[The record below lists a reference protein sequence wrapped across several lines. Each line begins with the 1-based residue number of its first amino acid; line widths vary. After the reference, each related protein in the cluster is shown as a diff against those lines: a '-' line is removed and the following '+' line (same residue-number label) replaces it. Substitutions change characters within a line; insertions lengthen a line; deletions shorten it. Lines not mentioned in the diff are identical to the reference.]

1 MTMMKTLFT
10 IELLCRSWK
19 SVKRGFSQITPEDLG
34 SDGLGTGD
42 RLQGLLESE
51 LGCMAL
57 TKRQKVQVESLSTKD
72 FERGNGGEKDL
83 SLQECEVHVDTKTKS
98 VDTVDCDSALPRVN
112 VLKLRKCSTGKGG
125 WRVAGNS
132 CMADRTV
139 MQSGDGGEPLTPS
152 STADRK
158 RSFSECFEFNQP
170 ESPEENGHPASFMEG
185 PRVDGHEPVC
195 NADGIEKAKVKGL
208 WSNCEVS
215 PINDVTFSPRK
226 RFKNGSTSSGSSDD
240 SYATHYRAEE
250 TYPSSNLTNNVYPN
264 SVCQGCM
271 ANVLVVQHDRGWR
284 EFGATIELQSCH
296 GQGWMLIISV
306 RGEKTYAFKAEH
318 AIVTGTTNRHN
329 HAIVW
334 KGGKGW
340 SLEFDDKKQWQVFK
354 ELHEECYR
362 RNAKTSSVRQIPI
375 PGVRHIED
383 IAPRSPGCHFVRPY
397 SRYICTVEDEVEMAL
412 GNSRVVYDMDSE
424 DEQWLVQINNER
436 ASARGTRT
444 RPLIAEETL
453 ERLMDRLEKDAYLY
467 QQQHKTTELD
477 PNDVDSESCTGLA
490 THEVIK
496 VIYSYWLEK
505 RRRKGMPL
513 VRHFQVDFCET
524 CLLWFSFR
532 LSLMY
537 ITAPAYLFVPNC
549 MGQVFDC
556 ASLCCVF
563 LYNLSCF
570 YM

>member
-1 MTMMKTLFT
+1 M
-10 IELLCRSWK
+10 
-19 SVKRGFSQITPEDLG
+19 TPEDLG
-34 SDGLGTGD
+34 SDGLGAGD

-57 TKRQKVQVESLSTKD
+57 TKRQKVQVESLSSKD
-72 FERGNGGEKDL
+72 FDYEGEKDL
-83 SLQECEVHVDTKTKS
+83 SPQERVDKKTRS
-98 VDTVDCDSALPRVN
+98 ADTGECDSAVPRVN

-132 CMADRTV
+132 CMADR
-139 MQSGDGGEPLTPS
+139 SGDGGEPLTPS

-170 ESPEENGHPASFMEG
+170 ESPEENGHQDA
-185 PRVDGHEPVC
+185 DGHESGC
-195 NADGIEKAKVKGL
+195 NTEKAKVKGL

-215 PINDVTFSPRK
+215 SINDVTFNPRK
-226 RFKNGSTSSGSSDD
+226 RFKNGSTSSGTSED
-240 SYATHYRAEE
+240 SYATHYRTEE
-250 TYPSSNLTNNVYPN
+250 TYPSSNLTDHVYPD
-264 SVCQGCM
+264 SVCRGCI

-306 RGEKTYAFKAEH
+306 RGQNTYAFKAEH
-318 AIVTGTTNRHN
+318 AIVTGSTNRHT
-329 HAIVW
+329 HAVVW

-340 SLEFDDKKQWQVFK
+340 SLEFDDKKQWQIFK

-383 IAPRSPGCHFVRPY
+383 IAPRSPNGHFARPY
-397 SRYICTVEDEVEMAL
+397 SRYISTGEDEVEMAL

-424 DEQWLVQINNER
+424 DEQWLVQINHER

-453 ERLMDRLEKDAYLY
+453 ERLMDKLEKDAYLY
-467 QQQHKTTELD
+467 QQEHKTTELD
-477 PNDVDSESCTGLA
+477 PNDVDSESCMGLA
-490 THEVIK
+490 TPEVIK

-505 RRRKGMPL
+505 RKRKGMPL
-513 VRHFQVDFCET
+513 VRHFQVSFSSFHWYLHACCSRHIVLIT
-524 CLLWFSFR
+524 CGICLFS
-532 LSLMY
+532 
-537 ITAPAYLFVPNC
+537 C
-549 MGQVFDC
+549 
-556 ASLCCVF
+556 
-563 LYNLSCF
+563 
-570 YM
+570 